1 LTKGQKYVI
10 ISISNEREVTLMF
23 TRVFEKENFDGRIDT
38 INISDY
44 GFEYY
49 EGDKLARTGLVE
61 NLEET
66 CEDLL
71 NDDWVE
77 VK

>member
-1 LTKGQKYVI
+1 
-10 ISISNEREVTLMF
+10 MF

-49 EGDKLARTGLVE
+49 EGDKLVRIGLVE

-77 VK
+77 VE